1 METNTKPLSKNP
13 VSIALLIAWAP
24 DLLHPLRLR
33 RQPLR
38 TFSGHLGKGRQALA
52 ESSKELR
59 GFGLR
64 HRWREPIPVLIILS
78 PFCLSPI
85 SRKTAVIG
93 LPAHKSNASK
103 ELRTLSASRSVGV
116 TQRVDGRGWRR
127 PQSTQVGHISHESHD
142 HASSSSSD
150 ARPCYQYTS

>member
-85 SRKTAVIG
+85 SRKDC
-93 LPAHKSNASK
+93 SNRTPCAQIKCKQRAANFVCIPICGRDPKGGRKRLAQASK
-103 ELRTLSASRSVGV
+103 HPSWT
-116 TQRVDGRGWRR
+116 
-127 PQSTQVGHISHESHD
+127 H
-142 HASSSSSD
+142 
-150 ARPCYQYTS
+150 